1 MKKLVFTLLLISI
14 SFTSFGKSLGGATS
28 GGGDLIGINTSKTSD
43 TVFTY
48 INKIGDKLYSKEELD
63 ELEAIKLELK
73 IFMVDNTL
81 DVNLENLVQSGD
93 AFSIR
98 KDGVS
103 TIFLTK
109 DKWNN
114 IQTLLERELLIHHE
128 LMVLAGI
135 EETGDYHVTNKFG
148 EIRNTFWQTKIHKKT
163 ICTIN
168 VFEKSNEYGN
178 AIVPGKLIGS
188 SSSYIPFMGAMGDMG
203 ILKDLGNGKALIWN
217 GVIGSSGYFRMYIA
231 EAEFYKV
238 GFFEKKRNKV
248 YDIDL
253 GKQKIIEAERVY
265 FDPYD
270 IERPAEDPFFIG
282 EKYAVIAECRL
293 I

>member
-1 MKKLVFTLLLISI
+1 MKKLVFTFLLITI

-43 TVFTY
+43 TVFEY
-48 INKIGDKLYSKEELD
+48 INKIGHKLYSAEELD
-63 ELEAIKLELK
+63 ELEAIRLELK
-73 IFMVDNTL
+73 IIMVDNTL
-81 DVNLENLVQSGD
+81 DVSVDNLVQSGD

-98 KDGVS
+98 KDGTS
-103 TIFLTK
+103 TIFLIK
-109 DKWNN
+109 AKWNN

-148 EIRNTFWQTKIHKKT
+148 EIRNTFWQTKLYKKN

-168 VFEKSNEYGN
+168 VFEKEEYGN
-178 AIVPGKLIGS
+178 DIVPGKLIGS
-188 SSSYIPFMGAMGDMG
+188 SSSFIPFMGTMGDMG

-217 GVIGSSGYFRMYIA
+217 GVIGSTGYFRMYIA

-238 GFFEKKRNKV
+238 GFFEKKGNSSR
-248 YDIDL
+248 DINL

-270 IERPAEDPFFIG
+270 IEKPAADPIFLG
-282 EKYAVIAECRL
+282 EKYAVVVDCKL
-293 I
+293 F